1 MEGIGMQI
9 IARPAFGTM
18 QAAASTVAA
27 PSMKPVH
34 DPVDRRHSDLVFSV
48 QAGRRPFRI
57 LLARDR
63 SLFAAD
69 QSGARNAS
77 NFYDSQREGLQHDDG
92 PPCFYLV
99 PRSVLHAML
108 PAQRIYY
115 TVVAYADDA
124 GREAIYA
131 QPPESLAR
139 EAPYVTLSADLDG
152 ALAFMF
158 GTPVA
163 NLLRV
168 TGNGLSMPAQAQEE
182 VGEDLESETPQ
193 SIGLADTDDDP
204 DDERIGHAAALDVD
218 EEHEESAAFADDG
231 ELRPPAME
239 GSEAAA
245 YDDASAAL
253 DDTDYEP
260 DEPHAAALDDDYND
274 GYGKVSDELPV
285 AHAAAQGDRDDEGY
299 GSHGGY
305 GAEHEGSEESAHA
318 MAMGDRVPEMLPDE
332 EAEGTHAAQA
342 GGGDE
347 DDVAVEGY
355 GYAEAADAPPAAA
368 PARRPFD
375 IEACKA
381 ILARIAPFESGNEGF
396 ARVIDD
402 GEFAGRFGTAHPA
415 HNRYHLGLTFG
426 AFPFVQE
433 HGTLGQLLRLM
444 RERDAATFD
453 ATFPE
458 ATQLIAIT
466 TSSEAPHAWDSPDG
480 YSPRLAPVA
489 GHRLWQEPWLAR
501 FRRAGQHPAFQGAQN
516 ELAAR
521 LWIEPV
527 RPVAKQLGLESD
539 QALTLV
545 VDRAVQMG
553 PQAGLAW
560 VLEAATP
567 FETIALRQRA
577 IAAIGHA
584 DVQAFQTAQRLPITG
599 VWDVAT
605 HAALIAALRGNPGSP
620 SAVLG
625 RDEIVGAMLRHAQ
638 GTPWAERVRRLRDA
652 GAADRLYEL

>member
-1 MEGIGMQI
+1 
-9 IARPAFGTM
+9 
-18 QAAASTVAA
+18 
-27 PSMKPVH
+27 
-34 DPVDRRHSDLVFSV
+34 
-48 QAGRRPFRI
+48 
-57 LLARDR
+57 
-63 SLFAAD
+63 
-69 QSGARNAS
+69 
-77 NFYDSQREGLQHDDG
+77 
-92 PPCFYLV
+92 
-99 PRSVLHAML
+99 
-108 PAQRIYY
+108 QRIYY

-139 EAPYVTLSADLDG
+139 EAPYVTLAADLEG

-168 TGNGLSMPAQAQEE
+168 TGHGVYAREQAQEE
-182 VGEDLESETPQ
+182 VGEDLEAETPH
-193 SIGLADTDDDP
+193 SIGLADADDDA
-204 DDERIGHAAALDVD
+204 EAEEHLGHAAAMDAD
-218 EEHEESAAFADDG
+218 EETGEAAAFADDG
-231 ELRPPAME
+231 DLRAPVME
-239 GSEAAA
+239 ASEAAA
-245 YDDASAAL
+245 AYDTPAAL
-253 DDTDYEP
+253 DDTEYEP

-285 AHAAAQGDRDDEGY
+285 AHAAAQADRDDDGY
-299 GSHGGY
+299 GGQGGY
-305 GAEHEGSEESAHA
+305 GAEHEVGEQSPHA

-332 EAEGTHAAQA
+332 EAEGAHAAQA
-342 GGGDE
+342 GSGDE

-355 GYAEAADAPPAAA
+355 GYAEAAEAPPAAVA
-368 PARRPFD
+368 ARRPFD

-381 ILARIAPFESGNEGF
+381 ILARIAPFESGKEGF

-458 ATQLIAIT
+458 PAQLIAVT
-466 TSSEAPHAWDSPDG
+466 TSNEAPHAWDSPDG

-489 GHRLWQEPWLAR
+489 GQRLWQEPWLAR
-501 FRRAGQHPAFQGAQN
+501 FRRAGGHPPFQGAQN

-527 RPVAKQLGLESD
+527 RQVAKQLGLDSD

-553 PQAGLAW
+553 SQAGLAW

-577 IAAIGHA
+577 LAALGHA

-605 HAALIAALRGNPGSP
+605 HAALIAALRGNPNSP
-620 SAVLG
+620 SPVLG
-625 RDEIVGAMLRHAQ
+625 REEIVGAMLRHAQ

-652 GAADRLYEL
+652 SAADRIYEL

>member
-1 MEGIGMQI
+1 MQI

-18 QAAASTVAA
+18 QAAESTVAA
-27 PSMKPVH
+27 PGMKPVH

-115 TVVAYADDA
+115 TIVAYADDA

-168 TGNGLSMPAQAQEE
+168 TGSGRFMPAQAQEE
-182 VGEDLESETPQ
+182 VGEDLESETPHA
-193 SIGLADTDDDP
+193 IGLSDTDDDP
-204 DDERIGHAAALDVD
+204 GEDERIGRAAAMDAD
-218 EEHEESAAFADDG
+218 EGGDEAAAFADEG

-239 GSEAAA
+239 GSEAAG
-245 YDDASAAL
+245 YDDTSAAF
-253 DDTDYEP
+253 DDTEYEP

-274 GYGKVSDELPV
+274 GYGKVSDDLPV
-285 AHAAAQGDRDDEGY
+285 AHAAGQGDRDDDSY
-299 GSHGGY
+299 GGQGGY
-305 GAEHEGSEESAHA
+305 GAEHEGGEASTQAFA
-318 MAMGDRVPEMLPDE
+318 LDDRLPEMLPDE
-332 EAEGTHAAQA
+332 EAEGAHAAQA
-342 GGGDE
+342 GSGDE

-355 GYAEAADAPPAAA
+355 GYAEAAEAPPVAAA
-368 PARRPFD
+368 TRRPLD

-402 GEFAGRFGTAHPA
+402 GEFAGRFGTSHPA

-458 ATQLIAIT
+458 ATQLIAAT
-466 TSSEAPHAWDSPDG
+466 TSNEAPHAWESPDG
-480 YSPRLAPVA
+480 YSPRLVPVA
-489 GHRLWQEPWLAR
+489 GQRLWQEPWLAR

-527 RPVAKQLGLESD
+527 RQVAKQLELDSD
-539 QALTLV
+539 QALTIV

-560 VLEAATP
+560 VLAAATP
-567 FETIALRQRA
+567 VETIALRQRA
-577 IAAIGHA
+577 LAALGHA

-605 HAALIAALRGNPGSP
+605 HAALIAALRGNPRSP
-620 SAVLG
+620 SPVLG
-625 RDEIVGAMLRHAQ
+625 REEVIGAMLRHAQ
-638 GTPWAERVRRLRDA
+638 GTPWAERLRRLRDA